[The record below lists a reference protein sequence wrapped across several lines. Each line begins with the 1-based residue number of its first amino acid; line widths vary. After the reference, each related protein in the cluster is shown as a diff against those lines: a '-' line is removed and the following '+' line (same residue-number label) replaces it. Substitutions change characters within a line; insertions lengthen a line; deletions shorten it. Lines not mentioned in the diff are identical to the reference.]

1 METKTEY
8 LKESSDSEDKAI
20 VNARKELLNGLMSP
34 VKANTSTNA
43 NNNRQPEPPQ
53 EEVKVNI
60 AKACP
65 NSPVVFVVRFY
76 CSDKDLNMVL
86 ISIFSRDKT
95 INVD

>member
-1 METKTEY
+1 METKSEY

-86 ISIFSRDKT
+86 ISNF
-95 INVD
+95 